1 MATPISGTVTSYQL
15 TTGAKINMDELIYML
30 SPMDLPTTL
39 GVDAQGTMVLRTAPV
54 DQKQFYWMDE
64 ELLTPRATLAA
75 SATTGTTGL
84 TVATGE
90 ALRFATGDLLRVVK
104 QDGTNE
110 VARVTGVSN
119 ATVTVTRGYASTT
132 ATNLA
137 TNDLLIGIGTALAE
151 GSDPA
156 DFRSRDRDQRSNYT
170 EIFGPYKIAMSR
182 TEQIVTKYGVNSEW
196 AKQTFNRM
204 RELHIHRE
212 QSFIYG
218 ISNDDTS
225 NKIRTTGGLIH
236 YVTSNVDSTS
246 TSLTVGAIST
256 LQQTCFN
263 AGDVPTVLM
272 CNPASL
278 GDLNDIS
285 NTSQLRVINTDS
297 VRGRQ
302 RVEIIDTEFGS
313 TTIIRNRWVHP
324 HNAFLLKPEGCIRR
338 VLSPVMYETLAKT
351 GDADNAML
359 VGEEGYEIK
368 GQQHMARFSKLT
380 SYGVA

>member
-1 MATPISGTVTSYQL
+1 MATPISGTVTSYAL

-39 GVDAQGTMVLRTAPV
+39 GVDAQGSMVLRSAPV
-54 DQKQFYWMDE
+54 DQIQFYWMDE
-64 ELLTPRATLAA
+64 EILTPRVALAA

-90 ALRFATGDLLRVVK
+90 ALRFATGDIARIIKSTGLNEVVK
-104 QDGTNE
+104 I
-110 VARVTGVSN
+110 TGVSN
-119 ATVTVTRGYASTT
+119 ATVTVTRGYQSTT
-132 ATNLA
+132 AT
-137 TNDLLIGIGTALAE
+137 DLVTGDMVIGIGTALAE

-156 DFRSRDRDQRSNYT
+156 DFRSRDRDSRSNYT

-182 TEQIVTKYGVNSEW
+182 TEQLVSKYGVNSEW

-212 QSFIYG
+212 QAFIYG
-218 ISNDDTS
+218 HSFNDTS
-225 NKIRTTGGLIH
+225 NKMRGTGGLVN
-236 YVTSNVDSTS
+236 YLTTNVDSTS
-246 TSLTVGAIST
+246 TELTIAAISAQ
-256 LQQTCFN
+256 QQTCFN
-263 AGDVPTVLM
+263 AGDVPLVLM

-278 GDLNDIS
+278 ADLNDLE
-285 NTSQLRVINTDS
+285 NTSRVRTVETDS
-297 VRGRQ
+297 RRGRQ
-302 RVEIIDTEFGS
+302 RVEVIDTEFGT

-338 VLSPVMYETLAKT
+338 VMSPVMYEALAKT
-351 GDADNAML
+351 GDADNAMI
-359 VGEEGYEIK
+359 VGEEGFEIK

-380 SYGVA
+380 DYTAA